1 MGGPCML
8 SALLAHM
15 LVGTLPLC
23 AKPFPNPC
31 PISIV
36 LLARACQPCWSLRS
50 CHVPQLHPMAWSP
63 QVVPCLWH
71 YAYVCTSKVHHHT
84 FGILVATNVLS
95 PSLERVTPSP
105 PHKKVFVS
113 ISHLA
118 KKKHHKCYSI
128 MIFFLINENLEKYS
142 FTWKLLL
149 KASFKKKKN
158 LNLMKSYILNFHQVE
173 PPKRGLVCANLH
185 VATPQITT
193 KPLPSTH
200 SNHPHA
206 LTCYSTSKAFSLV
219 TLLAPNAISNHG
231 CMVPPHE
238 ALVPHQHG

>member
-36 LLARACQPCWSLRS
+36 WLARACQPCWFLRS

-84 FGILVATNVLS
+84 IGILVATNVLS

-118 KKKHHKCYSI
+118 KKKHHKCFYRHND
-128 MIFFLINENLEKYS
+128 FFLTNENLEKYS
-142 FTWKLLL
+142 LTWKLLL
-149 KASFKKKKN
+149 KASFKKKK
-158 LNLMKSYILNFHQVE
+158 I
-173 PPKRGLVCANLH
+173 
-185 VATPQITT
+185 
-193 KPLPSTH
+193 ST
-200 SNHPHA
+200 
-206 LTCYSTSKAFSLV
+206 
-219 TLLAPNAISNHG
+219 
-231 CMVPPHE
+231 
-238 ALVPHQHG
+238 